1 MKLYIAFKNIKAL
14 SSIDSLL
21 SGSAG
26 VEHYLANHHSKEQN
40 FIHYQTILKS
50 EKRLQENAKKL
61 FYEDK
66 PLKKLIKGVYFGN
79 DTCEHLLL
87 NPSDIPK
94 AIRIAKS
101 KRLHIVFTLP
111 PMSQSTQEKFEDVLG
126 MLDEYSCEVVIND
139 FGVLHL
145 AQKYTNIKLALGRL
159 FFKTQRNAFIDTFVQ
174 KDVSRQ
180 VFDRQLSNIAHS
192 EYEIPQV
199 REMLKSLH
207 ISRVSLENIAIDSSF
222 VLQKP
227 YMHVDIYY
235 PHILLACGRACQ
247 SASLSNT
254 DGAYHPQL
262 FCAKPCENA
271 MMGFEITKYN
281 GVFLNTNGYYKSE
294 AGICFEETIAKK
306 ETSRLVWEIL

>member
-1 MKLYIAFKNIKAL
+1 MKLYLALKNLKAL
-14 SSIDSLL
+14 SSIDALL

-26 VEHYLANHHSKEQN
+26 VEHYLSANHSNEPN

-50 EKRLQENAKKL
+50 EKTLQENANKL

-94 AIRIAKS
+94 AIRIVKS
-101 KRLHIVFTLP
+101 KRWHIVFRLP
-111 PMSQSTQEKFEDVLG
+111 PMSQSTQSKFEEVLE
-126 MLDEYSCEVVIND
+126 MLDAYSCEVVIND

-145 AQKYTNIKLALGRL
+145 AQKYPNIKLTLGRL

-174 KDVSRQ
+174 KDVSRE
-180 VFDRQLSNIAHS
+180 VFDHQLSNIAHS

-199 REMLKSLH
+199 REMLKSLQ
-207 ISRVSLENIAIDSSF
+207 ISRVSLENIAIESSF
-222 VLQKP
+222 ISQKP
-227 YMHVDIYY
+227 YLYVDIYY
-235 PHILLACGRACQ
+235 PHILLACGRACE
-247 SASLSNT
+247 SASLSNP

-271 MMGFEITKYN
+271 MMSFEITKYN

-294 AGICFEETIAKK
+294 VGICFEETIAKK
-306 ETSRLVWEIL
+306 STSRLVWE